1 MFVYQPTF
9 KRIKYK
15 NTNIECITDWISN
28 GLYNSR
34 LNVLNSDFLL
44 NIKYFTKRMGIQFN
58 NIPLV
63 VEQSNHTTEIVNVY
77 IVYDLDN
84 WPNVPLR
91 NLMQLL

>member
-9 KRIKYK
+9 KTIKYK
-15 NTNIECITDWISN
+15 NTNIEYITEWISN

-34 LNVLNSDFLL
+34 LNALNSDFLL

-58 NIPLV
+58 NILLV